1 VRRVV
6 ITGIGIIS
14 PLGSDKERFWHN
26 LINGNSGIGA
36 IDSFDVSLYPCRI
49 GGEVKDFDPG
59 LHMEKREA
67 KKVDRFTHFGVAAA
81 LQAWRDSGL
90 DKTGR

>member
-1 VRRVV
+1 MRRVD
-6 ITGIGIIS
+6 IT
-14 PLGSDKERFWHN
+14 
-26 LINGNSGIGA
+26 GIGA

-59 LHMEKREA
+59 LYMEKREA

-90 DKTGR
+90 DKIQVDKEEVGSLVGFGLRS